1 MKNFTSPTT
10 YLKRVPDST
19 VRRLSLYLGFLEELE
34 GRGEKTVSSDVLAR
48 LGGTTSAQVRKDLS
62 IFGSFGKR
70 GLGYLVRELT
80 ASLRDIL
87 GLGRDW
93 QVCIVGAGKIGL
105 ALAQYP
111 GFREKGFNV
120 IALYDSSP
128 AKIGTSLNAIPVRDI
143 RCLAADASHEQ
154 FDIGVIAVPA
164 GAAQLVANT
173 MAAARIKAIMNFAPA
188 QLVVPSDIVMRTVNM
203 GLEFEAL
210 SFALANLPK

>member
-1 MKNFTSPTT
+1 M
-10 YLKRVPDST
+10 KRVPDST

-34 GRGEKTVSSDVLAR
+34 HSGESTVSSDVLAR

-70 GLGYLVRELT
+70 GLGYFVTELT
-80 ASLRDIL
+80 SSLRSIL

-93 QVCIVGAGKIGL
+93 HVAIVGAGKIGL

-111 GFREKGFNV
+111 GFREKGFHV
-120 IALYDSSP
+120 SALYDASP
-128 AKIGTSLNAIPVRDI
+128 SKIGTNVDSMLVRDV
-143 RCLAADASHEQ
+143 RQLTADAKGEH

-164 GAAQLVANT
+164 ERAQIVADT
-173 MAAARIKAIMNFAPA
+173 MAAAGIKAIMNFAPA
-188 QLVVPSDIVMRTVNM
+188 QITVPADVVTRTVNM

>member
-1 MKNFTSPTT
+1 M
-10 YLKRVPDST
+10 KRVPDST

-34 GRGEKTVSSDVLAR
+34 QKGEATVSSDVLAR

-70 GLGYLVRELT
+70 GLGYFVPELT
-80 ASLRDIL
+80 TSLRQIL

-93 QVCIVGAGKIGL
+93 HVAIVGAGKIGL

-111 GFREKGFNV
+111 GFGEKGFHV
-120 IALYDSSP
+120 SALYDASP
-128 AKIGTSLNAIPVRDI
+128 AKIGTRLDSMLVRDVAQ
-143 RCLAADASHEQ
+143 LTDDATREH

-164 GAAQLVANT
+164 ERAQIVADV
-173 MAAARIKAIMNFAPA
+173 MVSAGIKAIMNFAPA
-188 QLVVPSDIVMRTVNM
+188 QINVPTDVVTRTVNM

-210 SFALANLPK
+210 SFALANLSK